1 MQLDAI
7 IRQATGVGKPLRRRV
22 GEHPSRRAGRARDP
36 VGWHRAVYEIWQRR
50 FAHHNPVMLTGSESP
65 TAKARNVDLFTSG
78 QSRVLILSV
87 RSGIGIE
94 GTTAGVRHRGVRE
107 LDWSPGI
114 HEQVEG
120 ASTGRAGGPGD
131 VHYLT
136 SEEGAILMMEVLGV
150 KSGQSHQIRDPDA
163 PMSVAQQIDPDRL
176 RELASAFRKRRIQ
189 CTKALHATRIGCRL
203 GVNAERGE
211 GPRGGKGDASKI

>member
-1 MQLDAI
+1 MIL
-7 IRQATGVGKPLRRRV
+7 
-22 GEHPSRRAGRARDP
+22 

-50 FAHHNPVMLTGSESP
+50 LAHHNPVMLTGSESP

-94 GTTAGVRHRGVRE
+94 GLQRVCDTVVFGE

-120 ASTGRAGGPGD
+120 ASTGRAGGPAMSY
-131 VHYLT
+131 YLT
-136 SEEGAILMMEVLGV
+136 SEEG
-150 KSGQSHQIRDPDA
+150 SDP
-163 PMSVAQQIDPDRL
+163 P
-176 RELASAFRKRRIQ
+176 
-189 CTKALHATRIGCRL
+189 
-203 GVNAERGE
+203 
-211 GPRGGKGDASKI
+211 